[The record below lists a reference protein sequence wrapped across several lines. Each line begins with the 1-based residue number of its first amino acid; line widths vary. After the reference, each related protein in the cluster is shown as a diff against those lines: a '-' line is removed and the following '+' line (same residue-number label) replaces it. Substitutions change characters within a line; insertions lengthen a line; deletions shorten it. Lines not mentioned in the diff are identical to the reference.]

1 MASREK
7 ELTAE
12 ILELDQV
19 QQDLLGMLK
28 QTEFHLSGE
37 QLGARLGLSRTAVWK
52 RIERLRAWGYLVEGS
67 SRRGY
72 RLQPGQDLLL
82 ATEITA
88 DLDRRWLRGPVRHY
102 VRLPSTNDMA
112 KDLARQGYPEG
123 SVLVAESQSAGRGR
137 LGRIWESPPGT
148 GIYLSL
154 ILRPPLPPAE
164 LPKITLTAAVAVV
177 KAIKETT
184 DLDVG
189 IKWPNDILF
198 SGKKLGGILTEMET
212 ESDQMSHV
220 ILGVGLNI
228 NTRSFPEH
236 IHSLATSLS
245 NTGLRYSRLA
255 ILRSFLR
262 NMDGFYGRFLQGEF
276 PAILEDWRR
285 AAVTLGKPVTVKLG
299 EVELSGL
306 ALDVDSDGALLVR
319 KPGGEVEKVI
329 SGEIQQA
336 PCR

>member
-1 MASREK
+1 
-7 ELTAE
+7 
-12 ILELDQV
+12 
-19 QQDLLGMLK
+19 
-28 QTEFHLSGE
+28 
-37 QLGARLGLSRTAVWK
+37 
-52 RIERLRAWGYLVEGS
+52 
-67 SRRGY
+67 
-72 RLQPGQDLLL
+72 
-82 ATEITA
+82 
-88 DLDRRWLRGPVRHY
+88 
-102 VRLPSTNDMA
+102 
-112 KDLARQGYPEG
+112 
-123 SVLVAESQSAGRGR
+123 
-137 LGRIWESPPGT
+137 
-148 GIYLSL
+148 
-154 ILRPPLPPAE
+154 

-236 IHSLATSLS
+236 IHSLASSLS